1 MLKTPLCLPSALL
14 SALVFSLI
22 VAGPAV
28 AGSKVIATGGSTSIE
43 GAAGGG
49 IVPWAVINGYA
60 SSGQWSVNSFTSRV
74 GVDDFTLQN
83 MGIGLSYDNRWEL
96 SFTRQKFNLDRL
108 GQDLQQDV
116 IGLKYHLAG
125 ELLYSAMPQLSIGL
139 QYKRHRN
146 PALPLAV
153 GAEKDHGTDLYFAA
167 SKVYFAAIAG
177 RNLLL
182 NATLR
187 ASQANQIGLLGFG
200 SADHYGYQLLFES
213 SAAVLLRPDLAIG
226 VEFRQKPNQLA
237 FADEQHWRD
246 IFVGWFIN
254 KNLSL
259 VGGYVDLGS
268 IAGFAD
274 QQGYYLALEATF

>member
-1 MLKTPLCLPSALL
+1 MRVLCF
-14 SALVFSLI
+14 ALVGLMLACP
-22 VAGPAV
+22 VH

-60 SSGQWSVNSFTSRV
+60 SSDQWSVTSVVSRV
-74 GVDDFTLQN
+74 GVDDFSLHN
-83 MGIGLSYDNRWEL
+83 VGIGASFNNQWEVSL
-96 SFTRQKFNLDRL
+96 TRQKFQLDTI
-108 GQDLQQDV
+108 GGDLQQD
-116 IGLKYHLAG
+116 IFGLKYHLAG
-125 ELLYSAMPQLSIGL
+125 ELLYTDLPQISLGF
-139 QYKRHRN
+139 QFKKHRN

-153 GAEKDHGTDLYFAA
+153 GAKKDSGTDVYLAA
-167 SKVYFAAIAG
+167 SKVYFGAVAG

-182 NATLR
+182 NATVR
-187 ASQANQIGLLGFG
+187 ATKANQIGLLGFG
-200 SADHYGYQLLFES
+200 SATDNQYQLLFES
-213 SAAVLLRPDLAIG
+213 SAAILLRPELAVG

-246 IFVGWFIN
+246 IFVAWFIN
-254 KNLSL
+254 HHLSL

-268 IAGFAD
+268 IAGLAQ